1 MNISCMINSK
11 KKINYILILSCLL
24 FAVFVRAYNI
34 DYDDLWFDEIS
45 SFWVSD
51 PEISFQESLKRHKNI
66 EKTPFL
72 YFSILKINFNLFSY
86 DVATGRN
93 LSLIFNIL
101 GIIFSTLICKILKN
115 NNAYI
120 LSLFIFSTNIFLIN
134 YSQELRV
141 YSLVFLL
148 SSIYLFLFIKI
159 NKFYKSRQ
167 LNFLY
172 LFFISLILILMLLSH
187 PFCFI
192 IFFSTSLF
200 LFLEFI
206 YKKDIS
212 KTLIY
217 NFYIGLIF
225 SLFIMFFLIDKIG
238 STPTWI
244 VQPDKILYKFYFS
257 KFLDLD

>member
-1 MNISCMINSK
+1 MINSK

-86 DVATGRN
+86 DAATGRN

-141 YSLVFLL
+141 YSLVFFL

-159 NKFYKSRQ
+159 NKFYKIKE

-172 LFFISLILILMLLSH
+172 LFYIINFNINVIISPFLFYNFFFNFFIS
-187 PFCFI
+187 FR
-192 IFFSTSLF
+192 
-200 LFLEFI
+200 I
-206 YKKDIS
+206 YLQKR
-212 KTLIY
+212 
-217 NFYIGLIF
+217 
-225 SLFIMFFLIDKIG
+225 
-238 STPTWI
+238 
-244 VQPDKILYKFYFS
+244 YFKNS
-257 KFLDLD
+257 YL